1 MAGAEADQYTLIKDD
16 KRYTLGNDDKF
27 NNDAVNIFMKAI
39 EANGILVGSP
49 FVLGGSQLCAIVQK
63 HAAASA
69 AAALPAVAESV
80 AESAAS
86 GAGLDDAGLYGGKSR
101 ARKGYKK
108 YMKKTR
114 KRN

>member
-69 AAALPAVAESV
+69 AALPAVAEP
-80 AESAAS
+80 AAS
-86 GAGLDDAGLYGGKSR
+86 GAGFGGGKSR

>member
-1 MAGAEADQYTLIKDD
+1 MAGAEADQYTLIKDEE
-16 KRYTLGNDDKF
+16 RYTLGNDDKF

-63 HAAASA
+63 HAAA
-69 AAALPAVAESV
+69 LPAVAESV

-86 GAGLDDAGLYGGKSR
+86 GAGLDDTGLHGGKSR